1 MHLMT
6 IDHNGIFLCKFGN
19 IMWNVFTAIKVCNT
33 HLNTMKVR
41 DKLLNNRFE
50 YPNIMTIRKEGLLLP
65 SFLEKY
71 KLH

>member
-1 MHLMT
+1 
-6 IDHNGIFLCKFGN
+6 
-19 IMWNVFTAIKVCNT
+19 MWNVFTTIKVCNT

-71 KLH
+71 KLY

>member
-1 MHLMT
+1 MM

-50 YPNIMTIRKEGLLLP
+50 YPNIMTIRKV
-65 SFLEKY
+65 
-71 KLH
+71 

>member
-1 MHLMT
+1 M
-6 IDHNGIFLCKFGN
+6 
-19 IMWNVFTAIKVCNT
+19 FTAIKVCNT

-50 YPNIMTIRKEGLLLP
+50 YANIMTIRKEGLLLP

-71 KLH
+71 KLY

>member
-1 MHLMT
+1 MM

-50 YPNIMTIRKEGLLLP
+50 YPNDNKKRRFASSLIFRKV
-65 SFLEKY
+65 
-71 KLH
+71 

>member
-1 MHLMT
+1 
-6 IDHNGIFLCKFGN
+6 
-19 IMWNVFTAIKVCNT
+19 MWNVFTAIKVCNT

-65 SFLEKY
+65 SFLENISYIKEMNMTC
-71 KLH
+71 HA

>member
-1 MHLMT
+1 MHLMM

-33 HLNTMKVR
+33 YLNTMKVR

-65 SFLEKY
+65 HF
-71 KLH
+71 